1 MQKGKRWQFWVIIIV
16 IALTIYNILPT
27 VFYYSKPLKKP
38 VDIKKSESISTS
50 IMKRVNVLEQDSIS
64 WLKSYC
70 KMLKIKP
77 SYIKGNPNNA
87 QHIDI
92 EFYSIEDANK
102 FKSHI
107 RRSGSLI
114 SFVPSQLTIS
124 DNQLE
129 LDTKKLT
136 IQRQIPIRFDIE
148 KVNNFFEFTTK
159 YDDQKN
165 ISNLY
170 KEITFDRAS
179 EISYAVAGISENAI
193 LLDSI
198 IKDPSSYTSKNMI
211 YSLVHS
217 ILDFTSIFDQNSPV
231 AARFF
236 ASFTQGYFDNPKEA
250 IQILIDSISNLRD
263 ETKLEKTVIK
273 KEEATTKFL
282 SDDQRQKLYIL
293 DKRETALINAENI
306 LKNNI
311 NKFSKGQSPLTT
323 KEINQKLNDAFK
335 ANPSDLVKVDF
346 KSNNPFINQIIVDFE
361 NDKIF
366 LTLQKDIVQTQEL
379 LKDQKKDLFD
389 QLLINEIARL
399 STRTD
404 EKISFQ
410 KDEFAINLHSLENTK
425 SYLILKLSEI
435 AKICSKEIYNTV
447 KEDWNPTHPELASDS
462 FPIYDYETY
471 KKLPK
476 EQKQFCLVIYSPT
489 VENEQIPQG
498 MNSNSIYVIAKGL
511 NKIMQKYS
519 NFEKTQEA
527 QNFIKD
533 FKKLQ
538 SVLNQNGYLGFPGTL
553 LSKNSEFNND
563 FIFENDNYYQTLLK
577 STREDFNVYGSKK
590 YAILEFTNIAQRIL
604 TLNKI
609 ETSIQEDLLKWRD
622 DYNSAQVNIDT
633 SVRYDFPAP
642 TKNVLLNNLFLSLKK
657 YFRGD
662 ERKILHWGLD
672 LSGGKTVQ
680 IELRDQNNRVVKD
693 EDALKQG
700 TNELYNRVNNMGV
713 SEVNIR
719 TIDNNIVLDF
729 PGAQGLS
736 AQELVK
742 ASSMSF
748 HIVNEKFNIL
758 NPTLAEHVNKF
769 LQEVW
774 NEAIVTNKKDI
785 QSINSIAFR
794 HLYGKSFS
802 SDDVEPTSE
811 SARILHENGLRLA
824 SPDTTEVSSS
834 FNDTISKIA
843 IFRGDDVSQWQNQT
857 HPLLIV
863 FNNYAL
869 EGQNLT
875 NIRSAYDP
883 SQGNFLTFEV
893 RGSFTNKEGIKI
905 NPREELHTW
914 TSQFSKDKIAGTPLE
929 MLSKGQ
935 GWRMAVI
942 LNDYIISSPTLRADL
957 KDSAM
962 ITGSFSLREV
972 NQLATDLKAG
982 SLSFTPHILSEKN
995 VSPELGV
1002 KERIKGIIATFV
1014 ALLLVIGA
1022 MIYYYK
1028 FAGVVASVAVFFN
1041 LIIMWAT
1048 LQNINATLT
1057 LAGIAGIILTVGM
1070 AVDANVLVFE
1080 RTREEFAL
1088 TGRISS
1094 AIQNGYKR
1102 AFSAIFDSNITTI
1115 IAALILLHFDAGPI
1129 KGFAV
1134 TLIIGIVSSMFTAL
1148 FMTKFFFNKWA
1159 QNPNHIKL
1167 NMLNI
1172 VKSKNFNF
1180 LKFSKYVFVVT
1191 GIIILVG
1198 CFTLA
1203 VQRKSVLGMD
1213 FTGGFSLNVEVQKMD
1228 TPDYRAKI
1236 ETALLNKGATNQD
1249 FTVRELNPS
1258 NNLRILFG
1266 TSMQLKGKPFYEMPI
1281 EVSVVD
1287 KQYNYQTNPR
1297 IAWVVNALE
1306 SQGIKITPRSLEK
1319 LDQNWTLMS
1328 GQMSD
1333 SMRNNAIWG
1342 LSLALIALLIYIT
1355 FRFEFKYAVS
1365 AIICTFHDVI
1375 ITVAFIAILNYLG
1388 VPVQIDL
1395 NTIAALMT
1403 IIGYSLND
1411 TIVIFDRIREDMTLM
1426 RKNTFSEIINHSINI
1441 TLSRT
1446 TITSGTTLLALLGLV
1461 LLGGSTIFSFSLVMT
1476 IGVIIGTLSSI
1487 FIASPLMLMFHN
1499 MQLKKELEINNQ
1511 EK

>member
-1 MQKGKRWQFWVIIIV
+1 MQKGRRWQFWVIIIV

-27 VFYYSKPLKKP
+27 VFYYSKPLKKT
-38 VDIKKSESISTS
+38 VDRKKSESISTS

-64 WLKSYC
+64 WIKSYC
-70 KMLKIKP
+70 KMLKVKP
-77 SYIKGNPNNA
+77 IYIRTNENNT

-92 EFYSIEDANK
+92 EFYSVDDAKK

-114 SFVPSQLTIS
+114 TFVPAQLSISDSQLQT
-124 DNQLE
+124 E
-129 LDTKKLT
+129 TKKLT
-136 IQRQIPIRFDIE
+136 IQRQIPIQFDI
-148 KVNNFFEFTTK
+148 KTNKFFDFTTK
-159 YDDQKN
+159 YDEQKN
-165 ISNLY
+165 ISSLY
-170 KEITFDRAS
+170 EEITFDRAS
-179 EISYAVAGISENAI
+179 EIANAVAGVSENAI
-193 LLDSI
+193 LLDNI
-198 IKDPSSYTSKNMI
+198 IKDPTSYTSKNMI
-211 YSLVHS
+211 LSLVHS
-217 ILDFTSIFDQNSPV
+217 ILDFTTIFDQNSPI
-231 AARFF
+231 ASRFF

-250 IQILIDSISNLRD
+250 IQTFVTAISNLRA
-263 ETKLEKTVIK
+263 EIKIEKAALK
-273 KEEATTKFL
+273 KEEETTKFL
-282 SDDQRQKLYIL
+282 SDDQKQKLYLL
-293 DKRETALINAENI
+293 DKREIALINAENI
-306 LKNNI
+306 IKNNI
-311 NKFSKGQSPLTT
+311 AKFSKGQKPLTYN
-323 KEINQKLNDAFK
+323 EIKQKFNDAFN
-335 ANPSDLVKVDF
+335 ANPTDLVKIDL
-346 KSNNPFINQIIVDFE
+346 KTNNPFINQIIIDFE

-366 LTLQKDIVQTQEL
+366 LTMQKDIIQTQDH
-379 LKDQKKDLFD
+379 LKAQKKDLFD

-399 STRTD
+399 STKTD
-404 EKISFQ
+404 EKIATQ
-410 KDEFAINLHSLENTK
+410 KDEFTINLHTLENTK
-425 SYLILKLSEI
+425 SYLILKLQEV
-435 AKICSKEIYNTV
+435 AKISSKQIFNSIR
-447 KEDWNPTHPELASDS
+447 EDWNPTHPELASDAL
-462 FPIYDYETY
+462 PIYDYETY

-489 VENEQIPQG
+489 IENEQAPVG

-519 NFEKTQEA
+519 SFEKTKEA
-527 QNFIKD
+527 QDFYKD
-533 FKKLQ
+533 FNKLQ
-538 SVLNQNGYLGFPGTL
+538 AVLHQNGYLGFPGTL
-553 LSKNSEFNND
+553 LSKNSEFAND
-563 FIFENDNYYQTLLK
+563 FIFENDNYYKTLLK
-577 STREDFNVYGSKK
+577 ATREDFNVYGSKK
-590 YAILEFTNIAQRIL
+590 YAILEFTNIGQRII
-604 TLNKI
+604 TINKI

-622 DYNSAQVNIDT
+622 DYNSALVNIDT
-633 SVRYDFPAP
+633 SVRYDFPPP
-642 TKNVLLNNLFLSLKK
+642 TKNVLFNNLALSLKK

-662 ERKILHWGLD
+662 DRKIIHWGLD

-680 IELRDQNNRVVKD
+680 IELRDQNNRIVKD
-693 EDALKQG
+693 PDALKQG
-700 TNELYNRVNNMGV
+700 TNELYNRVNKMGV

-719 TIDNNIVLDF
+719 TIDSNIVLDF

-748 HIVNEKFNIL
+748 NIVNEKFNTL
-758 NPTLAEHVNKF
+758 NANLSEHVNKF
-769 LQEVW
+769 LQEIW
-774 NEAIVTNKKDI
+774 NEAVVTNKKDI
-785 QSINSIAFR
+785 QSINAIAYR
-794 HLYGKSFS
+794 HLYGKSLS
-802 SDDVEPTSE
+802 SDNVEPTSE
-811 SARILHENGLRLA
+811 SAKILHENGLRLA
-824 SPDTTEVSSS
+824 SPDTTEVSSA

-843 IFRGDDVSQWQNQT
+843 MFKGEDVSQWQHQT

-883 SQGNFLTFEV
+883 SQGNYLTFEV
-893 RGSFTNKEGIKI
+893 RGSYTTKDGLRI
-905 NPREELHTW
+905 NPREELHAW
-914 TSQFSKDKIAGTPLE
+914 TSQFSKDKISGTPLE
-929 MLSKGQ
+929 SLSRGQ

-972 NQLATDLKAG
+972 NQLAADLKAG

-1002 KERIKGIIATFV
+1002 KERVKGIIATFV
-1014 ALLLVIGA
+1014 ALFLVIGG
-1022 MIYYYK
+1022 MVYYYK

-1048 LQNINATLT
+1048 LQNLNATLT

-1080 RTREEFAL
+1080 RTREEFIL
-1088 TGRISS
+1088 SNRISS

-1148 FMTKFFFNKWA
+1148 FMTKFFFTKWA
-1159 QNPNHIKL
+1159 QDPNHTKL
-1167 NMLNI
+1167 DMLNL

-1180 LKFSKYVFVVT
+1180 LKASRYVFI
-1191 GIIILVG
+1191 GSIILIILG
-1198 CFTLA
+1198 CITLTIE
-1203 VQRKSVLGMD
+1203 RKSVLGMD
-1213 FTGGFSLNVEVQKMD
+1213 FTGGFSLNVEVQKMQ
-1228 TPDYRAKI
+1228 TQDYRAKI
-1236 ETALLNKGATNQD
+1236 ENALIKNGATYQD

-1281 EVSVVD
+1281 EVAVVE
-1287 KQYNYQTNPR
+1287 KQYSYQTNPR
-1297 IAWVVNALE
+1297 ISWVVKTLE
-1306 SQGIKITPRSLEK
+1306 SEGIKIAPRSLEK

-1365 AIICTFHDVI
+1365 AMICTFHDVLL
-1375 ITVAFIAILNYLG
+1375 TVAFIAILNIMK

-1395 NTIAALMT
+1395 NTVAALMT

-1411 TIVIFDRIREDMTLM
+1411 TIVIFDRIREDTNLM
-1426 RKNTFSEIINHSINI
+1426 RKFTFSEIINHAINV

-1461 LLGGSTIFSFSLVMT
+1461 LLGGSTIFSFALVMT

-1499 MQLKKELEINNQ
+1499 MQLKKELDLNNQ

>member
-1 MQKGKRWQFWVIIIV
+1 MQKNKRWQFWIIIIV

-38 VDIKKSESISTS
+38 VDRNKSEVIATD
-50 IMKRVNVLEQDSIS
+50 IMKRVNVLEKESIS

-77 SYIKGNPNNA
+77 SYIKTNPNNI

-92 EFYSIEDANK
+92 EFYNIEDANK
-102 FKSHI
+102 FKAHI
-107 RRSGSLI
+107 QRAGSLI
-114 SFVPSQLTIS
+114 PFVPSQLTIS
-124 DNQLE
+124 DSQLQ
-129 LDTKKLT
+129 LNTKKIT
-136 IQRQIPIRFDIE
+136 IQRQIPIQFDI
-148 KVNNFFEFTTK
+148 KNVKDFFKYTTK

-179 EISYAVAGISENAI
+179 QIATVVGGVSENAI
-193 LLDSI
+193 LLENI
-198 IKDPSSYTSKNMI
+198 IKDPNSYVSKNMI
-211 YSLVHS
+211 YSLAHN
-217 ILDFTSIFDQNSPV
+217 ILDFTNIFDQNS
-231 AARFF
+231 AIANRFF
-236 ASFTQGYFDNPKEA
+236 ASFTQGYFDNPKQA
-250 IQILIDSISNLRD
+250 IQTLITAISSLRD
-263 ETKLEKTVIK
+263 EIKVEKTSLK
-273 KEEATTKFL
+273 KEETKTKFMT
-282 SDDQRQKLYIL
+282 DDQRQKLYLL
-293 DKRETALINAENI
+293 DKRETALINAENVI
-306 LKNNI
+306 KNNI
-311 NKFSKGQSPLTT
+311 NKFAKGQNPLTYN
-323 KEINQKLNDAFK
+323 EINEKLNNAFK
-335 ANPSDLVKVDF
+335 ANPSNLIKVDF
-346 KSNNPFINQIIVDFE
+346 KSNNPFISQIIVDFE

-366 LTLQKDIVQTQEL
+366 LTLQKDIIQIQQT

-389 QLLINEIARL
+389 QLLINELAQL
-399 STRTD
+399 STKTD
-404 EKISFQ
+404 EKILTQ
-410 KDEFAINLHSLENTK
+410 KDEFTINLHTLENTK
-425 SYLILKLSEI
+425 SYLILNLPQI
-435 AKICSKEIYNTV
+435 AQILTKQIFNTL
-447 KEDWNPTHPELASDS
+447 KDDWNPMHPELTSDA

-471 KKLPK
+471 KKLPQ
-476 EQKQFCLVIYSPT
+476 EQKQFCLVIYAPALESNQKA
-489 VENEQIPQG
+489 VG
-498 MNSNSIYVIAKGL
+498 MHSSSMYVIAKGL
-511 NKIMQKYS
+511 NKIMQKYV
-519 NFEKTQEA
+519 NWEKTQEA
-527 QNFIKD
+527 KD
-533 FKKLQ
+533 FNKDFNKLQ
-538 SVLNQNGYLGFPGTL
+538 LVLQQNGYLGFLGTL
-553 LSKNSEFNND
+553 LPKNSEFSDD

-577 STREDFNVYGSKK
+577 ATRENFNVYGSKK
-590 YAILEFTNIAQRIL
+590 YAILEFTNISQRIL

-622 DYNSAQVNIDT
+622 DYNSAQVNIDP
-633 SVRYDFPAP
+633 SVRYDFPPP
-642 TKNVLLNNLFLSLKK
+642 TKNVLFSNLYLSLKK

-662 ERKILHWGLD
+662 DRKILHWGLD

-680 IELRDQNNRVVKD
+680 IELRDQNNRIVKD
-693 EDALKQG
+693 EEALKQG
-700 TNELYNRVNNMGV
+700 INELYNRVNNMGV
-713 SEVNIR
+713 SEVSIR

-748 HIVNEKFNIL
+748 HVVNEKFNIL
-758 NPTLAEHVNKF
+758 NANLAEHVNKF

-774 NEAIVTNKKDI
+774 NEGVVTNKKDI
-785 QSINSIAFR
+785 QSINAIAYR
-794 HLYGKSFS
+794 HLYGKSIAS
-802 SDDVEPTSE
+802 EIVEPTSE
-811 SARILHENGLRLA
+811 SAKILHENGLRLA
-824 SPDTTEVSSS
+824 STDTTEVSSA

-843 IFRGDDVSQWQNQT
+843 MFKGDDVSHWQNQT

-869 EGQNLT
+869 EGQNLI

-893 RGSFTNKEGIKI
+893 RGSYTNKEGIRV

-929 MLSKGQ
+929 MLSRGQ

-942 LNDYIISSPTLRADL
+942 LNDYIISSPTLKADL

-972 NQLATDLKAG
+972 NQLAADLKAG

-1014 ALLLVIGA
+1014 ALILVIGA

-1028 FAGVVASVAVFFN
+1028 FAGLVASVAVFFN

-1048 LQNINATLT
+1048 LQNLNATLS

-1080 RTREEFAL
+1080 RTKEEFAI
-1088 TGRISS
+1088 TQRISS

-1102 AFSAIFDSNITTI
+1102 AFSAIFDSNLTTI
-1115 IAALILLHFDAGPI
+1115 IAALILLHFDSGPI

-1148 FMTKFFFNKWA
+1148 FMTKYFFTKWA
-1159 QNPNHIKL
+1159 QNPNHTNL
-1167 NMLNI
+1167 NMLNL
-1172 VKSKNFNF
+1172 VKSKNFNY
-1180 LKFSKYVFVVT
+1180 LKFSKYIFIAS
-1191 GIIILVG
+1191 GLIILIG
-1198 CFTLA
+1198 GFTL
-1203 VQRKSVLGMD
+1203 VQQRKSIFGMD
-1213 FTGGFSLNVEVQKMD
+1213 FTGGFSLNIEVQKLN
-1228 TPDYRAKI
+1228 TQDYRSKI
-1236 ETALLNKGATNQD
+1236 ETALLKSGAASKD
-1249 FTVRELNPS
+1249 FTVRELTPS

-1281 EVSVVD
+1281 EVDVLE
-1287 KQYNYQTNPR
+1287 KRYNYETNPR

-1306 SQGIKITPRSLEK
+1306 SEGIKIMPRSLEK

-1365 AIICTFHDVI
+1365 AMLCTFHDVL
-1375 ITVAFIAILNYLG
+1375 ITVAFISLLNLCG
-1388 VPVQIDL
+1388 MPLQIDL

-1411 TIVIFDRIREDMTLM
+1411 TIVIFDRIREDMIHM
-1426 RKNTFSEIINHSINI
+1426 RKSTFSDIINHSINV

-1446 TITSGTTLLALLGLV
+1446 TLTSGTTLLALLGLV

-1476 IGVIIGTLSSI
+1476 IGVILGTLSSI

-1499 MQLKKELEINNQ
+1499 LQLKKELNLNNQ